1 MHFYWKRVSITM
13 RNYVETFQCNS
24 TNNAVY
30 KTLTQITQY
39 RKDVFVVATLSA
51 NNLSAMF
58 LDEK

>member
-1 MHFYWKRVSITM
+1 M
-13 RNYVETFQCNS
+13 RNYVETFQSNS

-30 KTLTQITQY
+30 KALTQITQY

>member
-1 MHFYWKRVSITM
+1 M

-39 RKDVFVVATLSA
+39 RKDVFVVATSSA